1 MALENMVS
9 KYGNIIKQGF
19 TSKLEAMGKD
29 KTTVNP
35 EDVFA
40 SPKTLEDLGK
50 SKTTVYK
57 EDVFAS
63 PVKLEQLGKSKFTAP
78 DRYDPYK

>member
-9 KYGNIIKQGF
+9 KFGNILKKSF

-29 KTTVNP
+29 KTTP
-35 EDVFA
+35 
-40 SPKTLEDLGK
+40 T
-50 SKTTVYK
+50 K

-63 PVKLEQLGKSKFTAP
+63 PQTLEALGKSKFTAP
-78 DRYDPYK
+78 DKYDPNK